1 MGRVGTDAQS
11 HLFFPTGSFSAPRT
25 AEIGGVKSNL
35 IAHNQLDS
43 ARTQSKCP
51 FTKRQM
57 RSPKVSTERQIPA
70 TTLDAELLEIAHRH
84 IDRIETLE
92 TRRSDSLDFHDIAVW
107 ELKSALEAAY
117 RAGQANV
124 AKKLGART

>member
-1 MGRVGTDAQS
+1 M
-11 HLFFPTGSFSAPRT
+11 
-25 AEIGGVKSNL
+25 
-35 IAHNQLDS
+35 
-43 ARTQSKCP
+43 
-51 FTKRQM
+51 
-57 RSPKVSTERQIPA
+57 STERQKPA
-70 TTLDAELLEIAHRH
+70 TNLDAELLEIAHRH

-124 AKKLGART
+124 WRGARRRGSPKTPRERIVDRFLPHLGAGAGIMPKNLVISNVFQMRGGPTRTRTWNQTVMSRQL

>member
-1 MGRVGTDAQS
+1 MDRPIYSSQLEA
-11 HLFFPTGSFSAPRT
+11 FPHPELPKSEAS
-25 AEIGGVKSNL
+25 KSNL

-57 RSPKVSTERQIPA
+57 RSPKVSTERQKPA

>member
-1 MGRVGTDAQS
+1 MDRPIYSSRLEA
-11 HLFFPTGSFSAPRT
+11 FPHPELLKSEAS
-25 AEIGGVKSNL
+25 KSNL